1 MKEIGSYEAKTHLS
15 RLLRDVAKGQCYS
28 ITNKGRAIAM
38 LVPVKSARPSP
49 AQVIEQ
55 IRSLRKG
62 ITLGDI
68 RLKDLIEEGRK

>member
-38 LVPVKSARPSP
+38 LVPAKSVRPNP
-49 AQVIEQ
+49 VRVIEQ
-55 IRSLRKG
+55 IKTLRKG
-62 ITLGDI
+62 IMLGDAA
-68 RLKDLIEEGRK
+68 LKDLIEEGRK